1 MGRLYSRFCLAVSQ
15 LLNVAAVPG
24 VPKSVTIETLTPTTV
39 DFNIELPENDGGV
52 PVHGY
57 HIEYGLSINERVG
70 KYLFVLFFTSYIV
83 RHKHNIIDRLL
94 SPVAIYSPQVV

>member
-1 MGRLYSRFCLAVSQ
+1 V
-15 LLNVAAVPG
+15 NVAAVPG

-70 KYLFVLFFTSYIV
+70 MYLLVLFFSSYIV
-83 RHKHNIIDRLL
+83 RHKHNIAERLL
-94 SPVAIYSPQVV
+94 SQAATYSPQVV